1 MATEDLSWRQRSVVL
16 IYLST
21 FDYLPHVKHSGE
33 VSLPLPLPH
42 RPGGWPVWLLLLERL
57 LHAWPWAGLRPHR
70 ASSSVP
76 PEGAGVPMGQTKHHG
91 DLVGGLL
98 GVGPL
103 TWKHFP
109 AAGPHGGLWE
119 AHGLPRQDQ

>member
-1 MATEDLSWRQRSVVL
+1 M
-16 IYLST
+16 
-21 FDYLPHVKHSGE
+21 
-33 VSLPLPLPH
+33 
-42 RPGGWPVWLLLLERL
+42 WLLLLERL